1 MTASAFVDT
10 NVLLYAGSQHPEDQA
25 KRVIAL
31 EILKRQ
37 DLGFS
42 SQVMAEYFNAAYSK
56 GRLGISLET
65 AISNLEILS
74 KRPVLSIT
82 PAIVIDAARI
92 VTRYQISYYDA
103 AIVAAA
109 TELGCTTLYSEDLSH
124 GQFYGTVRVINPFL

>member
-25 KRVIAL
+25 KRGIAL
-31 EILKRQ
+31 ELLKRQ

-56 GRLGISLET
+56 ARLGISLET

-124 GQFYGTVRVINPFL
+124 GQFYGTVQVINPFI